1 MELLGSTKRNI
12 PKDKNRE
19 NAFYLEIIE
28 VALIQCNAVNNSYQK
43 NVAL

>member
-28 VALIQCNAVNNSYQK
+28 VALMQCNV
-43 NVAL
+43 VF